1 VKAVYADTSPTHPPH
16 TWQGSKWDSG
26 DLTTSGQS
34 YTYRFTS
41 TGTFSFY
48 CYYHQT
54 AGMTGTV
61 TVR

>member
-1 VKAVYADTSPTHPPH
+1 VKAVYADTSGLPH

-26 DLTTSGQS
+26 DLTASGQS

-41 TGTFSFY
+41 TGTFNFF

-54 AGMTGTV
+54 AGMTGKV
-61 TVR
+61 TVE